1 MTQATPGSPM
11 PRGSFADRLIRVC
24 RLDASVF
31 EEVEH
36 DPTAM
41 GQAAGVIAL
50 AALAQGIAALPVL
63 GALGLVGAVIGA
75 FLGWLAG
82 TAVIW
87 LIGVRI
93 LGHSSDYAELL
104 RTLGFASVPQM
115 LMILGILPLG
125 PLHAL
130 LQIGV
135 GVLLLIAY
143 VVAVRQ
149 ALDVTTGRA
158 IVVCL
163 LTIVVQ
169 ALLIS
174 LIPGVIPSA
183 GTAPTGALPAP

>member
-11 PRGSFADRLIRVC
+11 PRGSFVDRLIRVC

-36 DPTAM
+36 DPSAM
-41 GQAAGVIAL
+41 GQAAGVVAL

-75 FLGWLAG
+75 FLGWLVG

-93 LGHSSDYAELL
+93 LGHSSNYAELL
-104 RTLGFASVPQM
+104 RTLGFASVPQL

-125 PLHAL
+125 PLHVL
-130 LQIGV
+130 LQIAV
-135 GVLLLIAY
+135 GVLLLVAY

-163 LTIVVQ
+163 LSIVVQ

-183 GTAPTGALPAP
+183 GTPPTGALPAP

>member
-1 MTQATPGSPM
+1 MTPATPGSPM

-36 DPTAM
+36 DPSAM
-41 GQAAGVIAL
+41 GQAATVIAL
-50 AALAQGIAALPVL
+50 GALAHGIATLPVL

-75 FLGWLAG
+75 FLGWLVG

-87 LIGVRI
+87 LIGVKI

-130 LQIGV
+130 LQVGV

-183 GTAPTGALPAP
+183 GTGPTGALPAP